1 MSDLPLTSAIAK
13 RCCFQQIANPR
24 YCSLFDLLSLCK
36 NDKLV
41 HHGTMR
47 ATTCSKTGFN
57 IFIGVSKGL
66 LPLASDVEITAV
78 P

>member
-1 MSDLPLTSAIAK
+1 MSDLPSTSARALRVK
-13 RCCFQQIANPR
+13 SFQQIASVR
-24 YCSLFDLLSLCK
+24 YCSLFDLLPLCK
-36 NDKLV
+36 NELV

-47 ATTCSKTGFN
+47 ATIRAFTDFN

-66 LPLASDVEITAV
+66 LPLASRVEITAV